1 MAETRRE
8 EHDRLQHRTDE
19 LKREHA
25 DLALDVTPFDQ
36 AEHDAH
42 NANLKRH
49 KVDLH
54 QHRKRK
60 ADEK

>member
-36 AEHDAH
+36 AEHD
-42 NANLKRH
+42 RT
-49 KVDLH
+49 
-54 QHRKRK
+54 
-60 ADEK
+60 